1 MPHALLPGYMM
12 RQGSIRMSHDPLN
25 IDDCTDAAS
34 IRAKLAELKEMG
46 ACNFDLHAFILQKLS

>member
-1 MPHALLPGYMM
+1 
-12 RQGSIRMSHDPLN
+12 MSYDPLN

-46 ACNFDLHAFILQKLS
+46 VYNFDLASRIHTAKIKLKKRLVDLGEELD